1 MRNTESNVSSLPE
14 LTSFEVGYSLLTN
27 EVYLSV
33 SFTDNMVCI
42 PNCPIKEFPDHFM
55 CISRDKA
62 VTLINE
68 LKKAID
74 SMNAGIE
81 YSTGHRPQSSFQ

>member
-27 EVYLSV
+27 EVYLST
-33 SFTDNMVCI
+33 SFTDNMACI
-42 PNCPIKEFPDHFM
+42 PNWPIKEFPDHFM

-74 SMNAGIE
+74 YMNAGIE
-81 YSTGHRPQSSFQ
+81 SSTGHRLQ